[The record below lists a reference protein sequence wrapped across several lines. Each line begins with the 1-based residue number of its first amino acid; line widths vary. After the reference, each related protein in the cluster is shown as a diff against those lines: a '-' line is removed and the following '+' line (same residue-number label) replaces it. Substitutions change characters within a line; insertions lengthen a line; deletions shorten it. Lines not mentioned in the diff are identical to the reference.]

1 MSIKRSVARLIACL
15 TLVGLAGTASA
26 QVPANSN
33 LDYSNPTQSWE
44 NGSPPFAESA
54 PRSHRF
60 FQPFHPVGFE
70 PKWDWFA
77 PAETSTYGNGPRAH
91 IGFFGSYERVYWS
104 LSKPTRAT
112 IGSETASGPRV
123 NDLFFLLPEVP
134 PSITL
139 PAINTL
145 DTGFMQANGAWGNR
159 WELGYVDTD
168 NYGWLVSVLD
178 HVSQGQYKVALG
190 AQLQFNDPLVVDP
203 QGLNPLIGGLLTGWW
218 KENADDPRIAV
229 GKMAV
234 DFDTVLLKNQA
245 YLNGVELMR
254 MYRAPRLHHGG
265 YFELLYGVRWLQLS
279 DTQQV
284 IAFVNPNIISAAP
297 NPLSD
302 SEWSTRATNN
312 LIGPQIGARMF
323 KQSGR
328 WVTSLEGRFL
338 AAANFQNVQQQA
350 TLGDQIDQLMA
361 PLVGT
366 VGSIIPSFMFPM
378 ATKHSANA
386 TTFSPV
392 GELRVNV
399 ALQATSNVALKVGYT
414 GMVIGNVTRA
424 SNRVSYDGPDLIGI
438 TDGGEHQLFFANGI
452 NFGVEVNR

>member
-1 MSIKRSVARLIACL
+1 MSIQRSLAWLVACL
-15 TLVGLAGTASA
+15 TLVGWAGLASA

-33 LDYSNPTQSWE
+33 LNYSNPTQSWE

-70 PKWDWFA
+70 PQWDWFA

-91 IGFFGSYERVYWS
+91 IGYFGSYERLYWS

-112 IGSETASGPRV
+112 IGSETATGPRV
-123 NDLFFLLPEVP
+123 NNFSYIEPDEP
-134 PSITL
+134 PQFTF

-159 WELGYVDTD
+159 WEVGYMDTD

-178 HVSQGQYKVALG
+178 HVSQGQYKVAEG
-190 AQLQFNDPLVVDP
+190 ASIQFNDPL
-203 QGLNPLIGGLLTGWW
+203 GLLTGYLL
-218 KENADDPRIAV
+218 ETADEPRIPI

-234 DFDTVLLKNQA
+234 NFDTVLLKNQA

-279 DTQQV
+279 DTQYV
-284 IAFVNPNIISAAP
+284 IAFENPNVETPFP
-297 NPLSD
+297 NPLTD
-302 SEWSTRATNN
+302 SSWSTRATNN
-312 LIGPQIGARMF
+312 LIGPQIGARLF
-323 KQSGR
+323 KQAGR

-350 TLGDQIDQLMA
+350 TLGDRIELISAADSTL
-361 PLVGT
+361 
-366 VGSIIPSFMFPM
+366 VGSIIPSAMTGM
-378 ATKHSANA
+378 ATKQSSNA
-386 TTFSPV
+386 TTFSPM

-399 ALQATSNVALKVGYT
+399 ALQATSNVALTVGYT
-414 GMVIGNVTRA
+414 GMVIGNITRA
-424 SNRVSYDGPDLIGI
+424 SNRVSYDGPNLIGI
-438 TDGGEHQLFFANGI
+438 TDGGEHQLFFANGL
-452 NFGVEVNR
+452 NFGVTVNR